1 MNNILNIARAFEKII
16 LLILYF
22 GYFFTLNIDF
32 LIFTLGY
39 ILNNKLNYLLKYNI
53 FEKIFGKNN
62 IPLLGKGIRPNGA
75 KNCCN
80 FAPCNPLKPKYPK
93 SYGMPS
99 GHSQSVAYFSTLGIM
114 LLLDNKKNNNVIN
127 ILCCL
132 ILICL
137 TIFIM
142 YSRILF
148 KCHSGMQTFIGALIG
163 IILGLLLYKY
173 KNKIKNKLNLDNN
186 NDNNDNNNEIY
197 ILIITTLII
206 LSIL

>member
-1 MNNILNIARAFEKII
+1 MNNILNIARAFDKII

-32 LIFTLGY
+32 LIFSLGFV
-39 ILNNKLNYLLKYNI
+39 LNNKFNYLLKYYI

-62 IPLLGKGIRPNGA
+62 IPLLGIGIRPTGA

-80 FAPCNPLKPKYPK
+80 FTPCNPLKPKYPK

-114 LLLDNKKNNNVIN
+114 LLLDNKKNNNFIN

-173 KNKIKNKLNLDNN
+173 KNKIKNSLNLNN
-186 NDNNDNNNEIY
+186 NNNNEIY

>member
-1 MNNILNIARAFEKII
+1 MNNILNIARAFDKII

-22 GYFFTLNIDF
+22 SYFFTLNSDF
-32 LIFTLGY
+32 LIFTLGFIFNNRLNY
-39 ILNNKLNYLLKYNI
+39 ILKYYI
-53 FEKIFGKNN
+53 FEKIYGKNN

-80 FAPCNPLKPKYPK
+80 FAPCNPLKPK

-127 ILCCL
+127 ILCSL

-173 KNKIKNKLNLDNN
+173 KNKIKNNLNLHDN
-186 NDNNDNNNEIY
+186 NDNNDINDNNNEIY
-197 ILIITTLII
+197 ILIITTIII
-206 LSIL
+206 LTIL